1 MKTKISGPTGVVFSR
16 FMSDGVLPV
25 SIEKELE
32 DSYLSYAM
40 SVIVSRAIPD
50 IRDGLKPVHRRI
62 LYSMCKSG
70 YSHDKPYK
78 KAARVVGDVMGRY
91 HPHADTAIYDALV
104 RMAQDFSLLVPLIDS
119 QGNFGSIDGDP
130 PASMRYT
137 EARLAQAAH
146 FLLNDIDEDTVDFR
160 PNYDE
165 NEEEPVVLPAEFP
178 NVLVNGAGGVA
189 VGMSTNIPSHNLG
202 EIIDACIK
210 YIDNPDVTLDELME
224 VIPGPD
230 FPTGG
235 VIMGSAGIRSAFETG
250 RGTIVIQGRTHTE
263 DLPSGREAII
273 IDEVPYQ
280 TNKAKLV
287 ERIHELIKEKKI
299 EGVADLRDES
309 NKSGIRV
316 AIELKKQTNTQVVLN
331 QLLGLTPLRTS
342 FSINTLVLDNS
353 RPRTMSLVEIIS
365 TFVGF
370 RKEVIVRRTRFRL
383 KKVRERAHLF
393 IGMYIA
399 VLNIDE
405 IVAIIKGAKDAA
417 EASVAL
423 RERKWSPSKEV
434 QDMIELVSDT
444 TGVIEG
450 GMYQLTL
457 PQVKAILEMRLQRLT
472 GLEKGKLAAELESM
486 VALIT
491 EYTKILNTDSLL
503 MGIIRDGFLDIKK
516 RLATPRRTAIEESKG
531 DIDAE
536 SLIPREEMVVTVTM
550 NGFVKRVKLSNYRA
564 QKRGGKG
571 RVAQGIK
578 EEDVTTK
585 LFVVDTHTS
594 VLFFSNVG
602 KVYKLK
608 VYKLPL
614 GEPASRGR
622 SLVNI
627 FPLNEGETITSV
639 MPLPGFDPDSGS
651 GVSDLEIVFAT
662 ASGNI
667 RRNSL
672 ADFQYVPSNGKIAMV
687 LNEGDKLVAA
697 LVCKKDEHVLLSSR
711 LGKSIRFSVSN
722 VRQFKGR
729 MSDGVRAIRLTEGD
743 QVISMSILHGGEAS
757 SEVREAYLKIPVES
771 RIKISEGESIAGK
784 VSEMLA
790 GHGLDEQTFLNMVK
804 DEQFI
809 LTVTEN
815 GFGKRTSDYEYR
827 TTSRGGV
834 GVLNIL
840 TTARNGHVVASF
852 SVAHSDQVML
862 ITDKGKL
869 IRIAVSDI
877 RIIGRS
883 TQGVTLFKTEK
894 DERVV
899 SVATVAD
906 GGDDSDKE
914 EEEFSAEG

>member
-1 MKTKISGPTGVVFSR
+1 
-16 FMSDGVLPV
+16 MSDGVVPV

-62 LYSMCKSG
+62 LYSMYKSG

-119 QGNFGSIDGDP
+119 QGNFGSVDGDP

-137 EARLAQAAH
+137 EARLAQSAH

-202 EIIDACIK
+202 EIVDACVM
-210 YIDNPDVTLDELME
+210 YIDDPSVGLEDLMR

-235 VIMGSAGIRSAFETG
+235 VIMGDEGIKSAFATG
-250 RGTIVIQGRTHTE
+250 RGTIIIQGRTHIE
-263 DLPSGREAII
+263 ELPSGRQAII
-273 IDEVPYQ
+273 IDEIPYQ

-287 ERIHELIKEKKI
+287 ERIHELVKDKKI
-299 EGVADLRDES
+299 EGIADLRDES
-309 NKSGIRV
+309 NKAGIRV
-316 AIELKKQTNTQVVLN
+316 AIELKRQINSQVVLN

-353 RPRTMSLVEIIS
+353 RPRVMSLVEIIS
-365 TFVGF
+365 TFVNF
-370 RKEVIVRRTRFRL
+370 RKEVLVRRTRFRL
-383 KKVRERAHLF
+383 RKVRERAHLF

-399 VLNIDE
+399 VLNIDD
-405 IVAIIKGAKDAA
+405 IVAIIRGSQDAS
-417 EASVAL
+417 EATIAL
-423 RERKWSPSKEV
+423 RERRWKPSDKV
-434 QDMIELVSDT
+434 RNMIELVSDS
-444 TGVIEG
+444 TGVVEG
-450 GMYQLTL
+450 GMYQLTA

-472 GLEKGKLAAELESM
+472 GLEKGKLEVELQSM
-486 VALIT
+486 VSLIT
-491 EYTKILNTDSLL
+491 EYTKILSTDSLL
-503 MGIIRDGFLDIKK
+503 MGMVREGLLEVKK
-516 RLATPRRTAIEESKG
+516 KVAVARKTAIEESRG

-550 NGFVKRVKLSNYRA
+550 NGFIKRVKLSNYRA

-622 SLVNI
+622 ALVNI
-627 FPLNEGETITSV
+627 FPLAEGETVTSV
-639 MPLPGFDPDSGS
+639 MPLPENGGDDGSGS
-651 GVSDLEIVFAT
+651 ALDIVFAT

-667 RRNSL
+667 RRNAL

-687 LNEGDKLVAA
+687 LNPVDKLISAS
-697 LVCKKDEHVLLSSR
+697 VCEVGDHVLLSSKK
-711 LGKSIRFSVSN
+711 GKSIRFSVGN

-729 MSDGVRAIRLTEGD
+729 MSDGVRAIKLAEGD
-743 QVISMSILHGGEAS
+743 QVISMSVLCGADADS
-757 SEVREAYLKIPVES
+757 DVKEAYLKIPVELRMQAAES
-771 RIKISEGESIAGK
+771 GVLGDKITR
-784 VSEMLA
+784 ML
-790 GHGLDEQTFLNMVK
+790 GDLSLDERTVSDMLRN
-804 DEQFI
+804 EQFI

-815 GFGKRTSDYEYR
+815 GFGKRTSAYEYR

-834 GVLNIL
+834 GVFNIL
-840 TTARNGHVVASF
+840 TTARNGNVVASF
-852 SVAHSDQVML
+852 PVAHSDQVML

-869 IRIAVSDI
+869 IRISVSDI

-883 TQGVTLFKTEK
+883 TQGVTLFKMEK
-894 DERVV
+894 GEKVV
-899 SVATVAD
+899 SVAPVID
-906 GGDDSDKE
+906 SGDSSDDCE
-914 EEEFSAEG
+914 EEGNSDS

>member
-1 MKTKISGPTGVVFSR
+1 
-16 FMSDGVLPV
+16 MSDGVLPV

-50 IRDGLKPVHRRI
+50 VRDGLKPVHRRI
-62 LYSMCKSG
+62 LYSMYKSG
-70 YSHDKPYK
+70 YDYDKPYK

-119 QGNFGSIDGDP
+119 QGNFGSVDGDP

-165 NEEEPVVLPAEFP
+165 NEQEPVVLPAEFP

-202 EIIDACIK
+202 EIIDASVM
-210 YIDNPDVTLDELME
+210 YIDNPDVTLEELMT
-224 VIPGPD
+224 VIQGPD

-235 VIMGSAGIRSAFETG
+235 VIMGDAGIKSAFATG
-250 RGTIVIQGRTHTE
+250 RGTIIIQGRTHIE
-263 DLPSGREAII
+263 DLPSGRQAII
-273 IDEVPYQ
+273 IDEIPYQ

-287 ERIHELIKEKKI
+287 ERIHELVKEKKI

-316 AIELKKQTNTQVVLN
+316 AIELKKQINSQVVLN

-353 RPRTMSLVEIIS
+353 RPRVMSLIEIIE
-365 TFVGF
+365 TFVAF
-370 RKEVIVRRTRFRL
+370 RKEVLVRRTRYRL

-405 IVAIIKGAKDAA
+405 IVAIIRASKDAA
-417 EASVAL
+417 EAAAAL
-423 RERKWSPSKEV
+423 RERTWSPSEEV
-434 QDMIELVSDT
+434 RGMIELVSDS

-450 GMYQLTL
+450 GRYRLTA
-457 PQVKAILEMRLQRLT
+457 PQIKAILEMRLQRLT
-472 GLEKGKLAAELESM
+472 GLEKGKLEVELQSM

-491 EYTKILNTDSLL
+491 EYTKILSTDSLL
-503 MGIIRDGFLDIKK
+503 MGMVREGLLDVK
-516 RLATPRRTAIEESKG
+516 RRVATPRRTAIEESKG

-627 FPLNEGETITSV
+627 FPLAEGETITSV
-639 MPLPGFDPDSGS
+639 MPLPDV
-651 GVSDLEIVFAT
+651 GVDGGVESMDVVFAT
-662 ASGNI
+662 SSGNI
-667 RRNSL
+667 RRNAL

-687 LNEGDKLVAA
+687 LTPGDQLISAN
-697 LVCKKDEHVLLSSR
+697 VCISTDHVLLSSR
-711 LGKSIRFSVSN
+711 MGKSIRFSVGN

-729 MSDGVRAIRLTEGD
+729 MSDGVRAIKLAEGD
-743 QVISMSILHGGEAS
+743 QVISVSVLHGSEAS
-757 SEVREAYLKIPVES
+757 SEVREAYLKIPVDS
-771 RIKISEGESIAGK
+771 RIKAAESDGEAIGKRVSGMLDGLQLSEE
-784 VSEMLA
+784 
-790 GHGLDEQTFLNMVK
+790 TFVDMVK
-804 DEQFI
+804 KEQFI

-815 GFGKRTSDYEYR
+815 GFGKRTSAYEYR
-827 TTSRGGV
+827 TTARGGV

-840 TTARNGHVVASF
+840 TTARNGKVVASF
-852 SVAHSDQVML
+852 SVAHTDQVML

-869 IRIAVSDI
+869 IRISVSDI

-894 DERVV
+894 GEKVV
-899 SVATVAD
+899 SVALVID
-906 GGDDSDKE
+906 SGDNCDDDEGVGGE
-914 EEEFSAEG
+914 VSA

>member
-1 MKTKISGPTGVVFSR
+1 
-16 FMSDGVLPV
+16 MSDGVLPV

-50 IRDGLKPVHRRI
+50 VRDGLKPVHRRI
-62 LYSMCKSG
+62 LYSMYRAG
-70 YSHDKPYK
+70 YHYDKHYK

-91 HPHADTAIYDALV
+91 HPHSDAAIYDALV
-104 RMAQDFSLLVPLIDS
+104 RMAQDFSLLLPLIDS

-165 NEEEPVVLPAEFP
+165 NEEEPVILPAEFP

-202 EIIDACIK
+202 EIIDACVMCL
-210 YIDNPDVTLDELME
+210 DNPDVSIDELMT

-235 VIMGSAGIRSAFETG
+235 VIMGVDGIRSAFTTG
-250 RGTIVIQGRTHTE
+250 RGTIVIQGKTHVE
-263 DLPSGREAII
+263 ELSSGRDAVV
-273 IDEVPYQ
+273 IDEIPYQ
-280 TNKAKLV
+280 VNKAKLV
-287 ERIHELIKEKKI
+287 ERIHELVKDKKM
-299 EGVADLRDES
+299 EGIADLRDES

-316 AIELKKQTNTQVVLN
+316 VLELKKQVCSQVVLN
-331 QLLGLTPLRTS
+331 QLLGLTPLRTT
-342 FSINTLVLDNS
+342 FSINTLVLDDS
-353 RPRTMSLVEIIS
+353 RPRVMSLLDIVS
-365 TFVGF
+365 TFVNF
-370 RKEVIVRRTRFRL
+370 RREVLIRRTRHRL
-383 KKVRERAHLF
+383 RKVREKAHVY
-393 IGMYIA
+393 IGMYVA

-405 IVAIIKGAKDAA
+405 VVAIIRASKDGA
-417 EASVAL
+417 EAGETL
-423 RERKWSPSKEV
+423 RGCKWRLSDEV
-434 QDMIELVSDT
+434 RAMVELVSDST
-444 TGVIEG
+444 SVIEG
-450 GMYQLTL
+450 DVYMLSA

-472 GLEKGKLAAELESM
+472 GLERGKLEVELESM
-486 VALIT
+486 VKLIT
-491 EYTKILNTDSLL
+491 EYTKVLSTESIQTAMVKEGLLN
-503 MGIIRDGFLDIKK
+503 IKSK
-516 RLATPRRTAIEESKG
+516 LAVPRRTAIEEFRG

-571 RVAQGIK
+571 RVAQGMR

-627 FPLNEGETITSV
+627 FPLAEGEIITSV
-639 MPLPGFDPDSGS
+639 MPLPDFEDGKDGISALD
-651 GVSDLEIVFAT
+651 VVFAT
-662 ASGNI
+662 SSGNI
-667 RRNSL
+667 RRNALS
-672 ADFQYVPSNGKIAMV
+672 DFQYVPSNGKIAMV
-687 LNEGDKLVAA
+687 LSEGDCLISTQ
-697 LVCKKDEHVLLSSR
+697 VCKCEDHVLLSTR
-711 LGKSIRFSVSN
+711 MGKSIRFPVWG

-729 MSDGVRAIRLTEGD
+729 MSDGVRAVRLADGD
-743 QVISMSILHGGEAS
+743 RVISMSVLCGAEAS
-757 SEVREAYLKIPVES
+757 SEIKEAYLKVPVSLRLVAAENPES
-771 RIKISEGESIAGK
+771 ITKKLSDTLSGLDISEEIFRDM
-784 VSEMLA
+784 VS
-790 GHGLDEQTFLNMVK
+790 K
-804 DEQFI
+804 EQFI

-815 GFGKRTSDYEYR
+815 GFGKRTSAYEYR
-827 TTSRGGV
+827 VTSRGGV

-840 TTARNGHVVASF
+840 TTARNGNVVASF
-852 SVAHSDQVML
+852 PVSLNDQVML

-869 IRIAVSDI
+869 IRISVSDI
-877 RIIGRS
+877 RIVGRS

-899 SVATVAD
+899 SVATVVD
-906 GGDDSDKE
+906 GGDCGKGEDEQQRDDVVSSGE
-914 EEEFSAEG
+914 

>member
-1 MKTKISGPTGVVFSR
+1 
-16 FMSDGVLPV
+16 MSDGVLPV

-50 IRDGLKPVHRRI
+50 VRDGLKPVHRRI
-62 LYSMCKSG
+62 LYSMYKSG
-70 YSHDKPYK
+70 YDHDKPYK

-91 HPHADTAIYDALV
+91 HPHADTAIYDSLV

-119 QGNFGSIDGDP
+119 QGNFGSVDGDP

-137 EARLAQAAH
+137 EARLALSAH
-146 FLLNDIDEDTVDFR
+146 FLLNDIDEDTVDFG

-165 NEEEPVVLPAEFP
+165 NEEEPLVLPAEFP

-189 VGMSTNIPSHNLG
+189 VGMSTSIPSHNLG
-202 EIIDACIK
+202 EIIDACVL
-210 YIDNPDVTLDELME
+210 YIDNPEVSLDELMA

-235 VIMGSAGIRSAFETG
+235 IIMGSAGMRSAFATG
-250 RGTIVIQGRTHTE
+250 KGTIIIQGKTHTE
-263 DLPSGREAII
+263 DLPSGKQAII
-273 IDEVPYQ
+273 IDEIPYQ

-287 ERIHELIKEKKI
+287 EKIHELIREKKI
-299 EGVADLRDES
+299 EGVSDLRDES

-316 AIELKKQTNTQVVLN
+316 AVELKRQVNAQVVLN

-342 FSINTLVLDNS
+342 FSINTLVLDKS
-353 RPRTMSLVEIIS
+353 RPRVMSLIEIIS

-370 RKEVIVRRTRFRL
+370 RREVLVRRTRFRL
-383 KKVRERAHLF
+383 KKVRERAHVF

-399 VLNIDE
+399 VINIDE
-405 IVAIIKGAKDAA
+405 VVSVIRASKDAA
-417 EASVAL
+417 EATVAL
-423 RERKWSPSKEV
+423 RERRWKASAEICN
-434 QDMIELVSDT
+434 MIELVSDS
-444 TGVIEG
+444 TGMIENSL
-450 GMYQLTL
+450 YQLTA

-472 GLEKGKLAAELESM
+472 GLEKGKLEVELQNM
-486 VALIT
+486 VSLIR
-491 EYTKILNTDSLL
+491 EYTKILSTDSLL
-503 MGIIRDGFLDIKK
+503 MGMVRDGLLEVKR
-516 RLATPRRTAIEESKG
+516 RLATPRRTVIEEDRV

-550 NGFVKRVKLSNYRA
+550 NGFIKRVKLSNYRA

-614 GEPASRGR
+614 GEPTSRGR

-627 FPLNEGETITSV
+627 FPLAEGETITSV
-639 MPLPGFDPDSGS
+639 MPLPEFNVDGGEETGS
-651 GVSDLEIVFAT
+651 LDVVFAT
-662 ASGNI
+662 YSGNI
-667 RRNSL
+667 RRNAL

-687 LNEGDKLVAA
+687 LNPGDKLISAQ
-697 LVCKKDEHVLLSSR
+697 VCRCSDHVLLSSR
-711 LGKSIRFSVSN
+711 RGKSIRFSVSN

-729 MSDGVRAIRLTEGD
+729 MSDGVRALKLSED
-743 QVISMSILHGGEAS
+743 DHVISMSVLCGTEAS
-757 SEVREAYLKIPVES
+757 SEVKEAYLKVPVDS
-771 RIKISEGESIAGK
+771 RMKAAECGVLDKK
-784 VSEMLA
+784 VSGMLSTL
-790 GHGLDEQTFLNMVK
+790 GLEEKAFLDMARG
-804 DEQFI
+804 EQFI

-815 GFGKRTSDYEYR
+815 GFGKRTSAYEYR

-834 GVLNIL
+834 GVLNIM
-840 TTARNGHVVASF
+840 TTTRNGPVVGSFPVAS
-852 SVAHSDQVML
+852 SDQVML

-869 IRIAVSDI
+869 IRISVSDI

-883 TQGVTLFKTEK
+883 TQGVTLFKTDKGEK
-894 DERVV
+894 VV
-899 SVATVAD
+899 SVATVM
-906 GGDDSDKE
+906 DSGKE
-914 EEEFSAEG
+914 EEEQLSSQD

>member
-1 MKTKISGPTGVVFSR
+1 
-16 FMSDGVLPV
+16 MSDGVLPV

-32 DSYLSYAM
+32 SSYLSYAM

-62 LYSMCKSG
+62 LYSMYKSG
-70 YSHDKPYK
+70 YDHDKPYK

-119 QGNFGSIDGDP
+119 QGNFGSVDGDP

-137 EARLAQAAH
+137 EARLALSAH
-146 FLLNDIDEDTVDFR
+146 FLLCDIDEDTVDFG

-165 NEEEPVVLPAEFP
+165 NEEEPLVLPAEFP

-189 VGMSTNIPSHNLG
+189 VGMSTSIPSHNLG
-202 EIIDACIK
+202 EIVDACVL
-210 YIDNPDVTLDELME
+210 YIDNPEVGLDELME

-235 VIMGSAGIRSAFETG
+235 VIMGSAGMKSAFATG
-250 RGTIVIQGRTHTE
+250 RGTIIVQGKTHIE
-263 DLPSGREAII
+263 DLPSGKQAII
-273 IDEVPYQ
+273 IDEIPYQ

-287 ERIHELIKEKKI
+287 EKIHELIREKKI
-299 EGVADLRDES
+299 EGVSDLRDES

-316 AIELKKQTNTQVVLN
+316 AVELKRQVNSQVVLN

-342 FSINTLVLDNS
+342 FSINTLVLDKS
-353 RPRTMSLVEIIS
+353 RPRVMSLIEIIS
-365 TFVGF
+365 TFVNF
-370 RKEVIVRRTRFRL
+370 RREVLVRRTRFRL
-383 KKVRERAHLF
+383 KKVRERAHVF

-399 VLNIDE
+399 VINIDE
-405 IVAIIKGAKDAA
+405 VVAIIRASKDAA
-417 EASVAL
+417 EATIVL
-423 RERKWSPSKEV
+423 RERRWRASEEV
-434 QDMIELVSDT
+434 CNMIELVSDSA
-444 TGVIEG
+444 GVIEE
-450 GMYQLTL
+450 GMYQLTA

-472 GLEKGKLAAELESM
+472 GLEKGKLEVELQTM
-486 VALIT
+486 VSLIR
-491 EYTKILNTDSLL
+491 EYTKILSTDSLL
-503 MGIIRDGFLDIKK
+503 MGMVRDGLLEVK
-516 RLATPRRTAIEESKG
+516 RKLATPRRTVIEEDRG

-550 NGFVKRVKLSNYRA
+550 NGFIKRVKLSNYRA

-627 FPLNEGETITSV
+627 FPLAEGETITSV
-639 MPLPGFDPDSGS
+639 MPLPDFSSDGNEEAGS
-651 GVSDLEIVFAT
+651 LDVVFAT
-662 ASGNI
+662 YSGNI
-667 RRNSL
+667 RRNAL

-687 LNEGDKLVAA
+687 LNPGDKLISAK
-697 LVCKKDEHVLLSSR
+697 VCRCSDHVLLSSR
-711 LGKSIRFSVSN
+711 RGKSIRFSVSN

-729 MSDGVRAIRLTEGD
+729 MSDGVRAIKLSGD
-743 QVISMSILHGGEAS
+743 DHVISMSVLCGAEAS
-757 SEVREAYLKIPVES
+757 SEVKEAYLKVPVDS
-771 RIKISEGESIAGK
+771 RIKTSECGVPDKKTAGA
-784 VSEMLA
+784 LTT
-790 GHGLDEQTFLNMVK
+790 LDLEEKTFLDMARR
-804 DEQFI
+804 EQFI

-815 GFGKRTSDYEYR
+815 GFGKRTSAYEYR

-834 GVLNIL
+834 GVLNIM
-840 TTARNGHVVASF
+840 TTARNGPVVASF
-852 SVAHSDQVML
+852 PVANNDQVML
-862 ITDKGKL
+862 ITDRGKL
-869 IRIAVSDI
+869 IRISVSDI

-894 DERVV
+894 GEKVV
-899 SVATVAD
+899 SVATVI
-906 GGDDSDKE
+906 DSGKE
-914 EEEFSAEG
+914 EEEQAPTKD

>member
-1 MKTKISGPTGVVFSR
+1 
-16 FMSDGVLPV
+16 MSDGVLPV

-50 IRDGLKPVHRRI
+50 VRDGLKPVHRRI
-62 LYSMCKSG
+62 LYSMYKSG
-70 YSHDKPYK
+70 YDHDKPYK

-119 QGNFGSIDGDP
+119 QGNFGSVDGDP

-137 EARLAQAAH
+137 EARLALSAH
-146 FLLNDIDEDTVDFR
+146 FLLSDIDEDTVDFG

-165 NEEEPVVLPAEFP
+165 NEEEPLVLPAEFP

-189 VGMSTNIPSHNLG
+189 VGMSTSIPSHNLG
-202 EIIDACIK
+202 EIVDACVL
-210 YIDNPDVTLDELME
+210 YIDNPEVSLDELMA

-235 VIMGSAGIRSAFETG
+235 IIMGSAGMRSAFATG
-250 RGTIVIQGRTHTE
+250 KGTIIIQGKTHTE
-263 DLPSGREAII
+263 DLPSGKQAII
-273 IDEVPYQ
+273 IDEIPYQ

-287 ERIHELIKEKKI
+287 EKIHELIREKKI
-299 EGVADLRDES
+299 EGVSDLRDES

-316 AIELKKQTNTQVVLN
+316 AVELKRQVNAQVVLN

-342 FSINTLVLDNS
+342 FSINTLVLDKS
-353 RPRTMSLVEIIS
+353 RPRVMSLIEIIS

-370 RKEVIVRRTRFRL
+370 RREVLVRRTRFRL
-383 KKVRERAHLF
+383 KKVRERAHVF

-399 VLNIDE
+399 VINIDE
-405 IVAIIKGAKDAA
+405 VVSVIRASKDAA
-417 EASVAL
+417 EATVAL
-423 RERKWSPSKEV
+423 RARRWKASAEV
-434 QDMIELVSDT
+434 CNMIELVSDS
-444 TGVIEG
+444 TGMIEDSL
-450 GMYQLTL
+450 YQLTA

-472 GLEKGKLAAELESM
+472 GLEKGKLEVELQNM
-486 VALIT
+486 VSLIR
-491 EYTKILNTDSLL
+491 EYTKILSTDSLL
-503 MGIIRDGFLDIKK
+503 MGMVRDGLLEVKR
-516 RLATPRRTAIEESKG
+516 RLATPRRTVIEEDRG

-550 NGFVKRVKLSNYRA
+550 NGFIKRVKLSNYRA

-614 GEPASRGR
+614 GEPTSRGR

-627 FPLNEGETITSV
+627 FPLAEGETITSV
-639 MPLPGFDPDSGS
+639 MPLPDFGVDGGEEAGS
-651 GVSDLEIVFAT
+651 LDVVFAT
-662 ASGNI
+662 YSGNI
-667 RRNSL
+667 RRNAL

-687 LNEGDKLVAA
+687 LNPGDKLISAQ
-697 LVCKKDEHVLLSSR
+697 VCKCSDHVLLSSR
-711 LGKSIRFSVSN
+711 RGKSIRFSVSN

-729 MSDGVRAIRLTEGD
+729 MSDGVRAIKLSGD
-743 QVISMSILHGGEAS
+743 DNVISMSVLCGTEAS
-757 SEVREAYLKIPVES
+757 SEVREAYLKVPVDS
-771 RIKISEGESIAGK
+771 RIKASECGVLDKKAAG
-784 VSEMLA
+784 VLST
-790 GHGLDEQTFLNMVK
+790 LDLEEGAFLDMARG
-804 DEQFI
+804 EQFI

-815 GFGKRTSDYEYR
+815 GFGKRTSAYEYR

-834 GVLNIL
+834 GVLNIM
-840 TTARNGHVVASF
+840 TTARNGPVVGSF
-852 SVAHSDQVML
+852 PVANSDQVML

-869 IRIAVSDI
+869 IRISVSDI

-883 TQGVTLFKTEK
+883 TQGVTLFKTDKGEK
-894 DERVV
+894 VV
-899 SVATVAD
+899 SVATVI
-906 GGDDSDKE
+906 DSGKE
-914 EEEFSAEG
+914 DEEQLSSQD